1 MKFWQSLSFTE
12 TEQLCDLARI
22 AEEVGFHGV
31 LASDHLFYPQRLESR
46 YPYTPDGKPGFTP
59 ETPWPEP
66 FAAIAAMAAV
76 TRTLR
81 FCTMVYVLPLRH
93 PLEVAKATG
102 TLAVLSGGR
111 FVLGAGAGWMKEEF
125 TALGEDFHTR
135 GRRMDEMIEVLRK
148 LWRGGMVEHRGRRY
162 AFDRLQI
169 SPAPPGE
176 IPIWIGGASD
186 PALRRAAVLCDGWL
200 GSGNDPAEV
209 PAILKRLQQLR
220 RDAGREAEPFEAV
233 VPLTLPPDPDT
244 LRALEDRGVTATVGY
259 PLSYAL
265 GKPTSS
271 LDEKRRVLE
280 AYGND
285 VIAKLG

>member
-31 LASDHLFYPQRLESR
+31 LASDHLFYPERLESR
-46 YPYTPDGKPGFTP
+46 YPYSPDGEPGVAP
-59 ETPWPEP
+59 ATPWPEP

-81 FCTMVYVLPLRH
+81 FCTMVYVLPMRH
-93 PLEVAKATG
+93 PLAVAKATG
-102 TLAVLSGGR
+102 TVAALSGGR
-111 FVLGAGAGWMKEEF
+111 FVLGAGVGWMKQEF

-135 GRRMDEMIEVLRK
+135 GRRMDEMMTVLRK
-148 LWRGGMVEHRGRRY
+148 LWRGGMVEHHGRY
-162 AFDRLQI
+162 YDFDPLQI
-169 SPAPPGE
+169 SPAPPSP
-176 IPIWIGGASD
+176 IPIWIGGASQA
-186 PALRRAAVLCDGWL
+186 ALRRAALLGDGWL

-209 PAILKRLQQLR
+209 PAILEQLGQLR
-220 RDAGREAEPFEAV
+220 RQAGREGEPFETV
-233 VPLTLPPDPDT
+233 VPLTVPSDAGT
-244 LRALEDRGVTATVGY
+244 LRRLEDQGATASVSY

-265 GKPTSS
+265 GTPTSS
-271 LDEKRRVLE
+271 LDQKRRVLE
-280 AYGND
+280 QYGND